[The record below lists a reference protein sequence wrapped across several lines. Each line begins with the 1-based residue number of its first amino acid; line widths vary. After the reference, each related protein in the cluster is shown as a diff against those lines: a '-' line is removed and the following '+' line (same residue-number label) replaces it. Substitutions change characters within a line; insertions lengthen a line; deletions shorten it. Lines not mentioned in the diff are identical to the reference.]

1 MGMISH
7 AERGILPP
15 VSGFPVCS
23 KSTLAKLKPRVLK
36 SSSLSIVASALLL
49 AVLNACSSASDIS
62 ATEKPNVYTVD
73 SSSRGILLSWAGA
86 HERAVNEATS
96 YCAQRGMQAS
106 VKSESVERG
115 SGMQGRAQLAFE
127 CHPAF

>member
-1 MGMISH
+1 MIYR
-7 AERGILPP
+7 EEPGILSRVPL
-15 VSGFPVCS
+15 FPGCS
-23 KSTLAKLKPRVLK
+23 KSTLSKLKLRVLK
-36 SSSLSIVASALLL
+36 SSSLSIVVSVLLL
-49 AVLNACSSASDIS
+49 AACSSASDIS
-62 ATEKPNVYTVD
+62 ATEKPDVYTVD

-106 VKSESVERG
+106 VKRESVDRG
-115 SGMQGRAQLAFE
+115 SGPQAHAQLAFE

>member
-7 AERGILPP
+7 AERGILPL
-15 VSGFPVCS
+15 VSRFPVCS

-115 SGMQGRAQLAFE
+115 SGTQGRAQLAFE